1 MHNITLEILERTAA
15 LAVEDA
21 TTAINEA
28 KLAKQ
33 NAVEYTNQAELMTR
47 RARIAVGV
55 WREALA
61 DHNKTIYV

>member
-21 TTAINEA
+21 AAAINEA

-33 NAVEYTNQAELMTR
+33 NAVEYTNQADLMTR

>member
-21 TTAINEA
+21 TRAINEA
-28 KLAKQ
+28 KTANQ
-33 NAVEYTNQAELMTR
+33 NVQDRTSEAAFLTR

-55 WREALA
+55 WREALLES
-61 DHNKTIYV
+61 HKTIHV

>member
-1 MHNITLEILERTAA
+1 MNNITLSILERTAA

-21 TTAINEA
+21 AAAINET
-28 KLAKQ
+28 KLAKM
-33 NAVEYTNQAELMTR
+33 NAEETTMHAEMLTR